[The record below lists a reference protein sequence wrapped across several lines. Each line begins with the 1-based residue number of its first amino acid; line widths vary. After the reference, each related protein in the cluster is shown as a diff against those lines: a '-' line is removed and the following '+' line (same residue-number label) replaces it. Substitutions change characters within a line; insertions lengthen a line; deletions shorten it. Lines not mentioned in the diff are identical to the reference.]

1 MADADA
7 TRSTSTSRRQG
18 PFAVGELVAGN
29 YQILGPIGKGG
40 MGVVYR
46 ARDLKLERSVALK
59 FLPDDVTVS
68 EKDKQRFIKEARL
81 AAALAHPN
89 IGAIY
94 GIESTQDGR
103 TFIVMAFYEGQSLAK
118 RIHFDGPMNLSEI
131 LDIAKQMARGL
142 AEAHLNRLFHRD
154 INASKQM

>member
-1 MADADA
+1 MADADG
-7 TRSTSTSRRQG
+7 TRSTSTTRRHG
-18 PFAVGELVAGN
+18 PLAVGEVVGGN
-29 YQILGPIGKGG
+29 YQILGHVGKGG

-46 ARDLKLERSVALK
+46 ARDLKLERSVALT
-59 FLPDDVTVS
+59 FLPDEVTAS
-68 EKDKQRFIKEARL
+68 EKEKQLFVREARL
-81 AAALAHPN
+81 AAALDHPN

-94 GIESTQDGR
+94 GIESTEDGQ

>member
-7 TRSTSTSRRQG
+7 TRAKSTHRRQSQ
-18 PFAVGELVAGN
+18 FAVGEVVAGN
-29 YQILGPIGKGG
+29 YEILGEIGKGG

-59 FLPDDVTVS
+59 FLPDEVITS

-81 AAALAHPN
+81 AAALDHPN

-94 GIESTQDGR
+94 GIESTADGR
-103 TFIVMAFYEGQSLAK
+103 TFIVMAFYDGQSLAQ
-118 RIHFDGPMNLSEI
+118 RIHLGGPMKLPEI
-131 LDIAKQMARGL
+131 LDTAKQMARGL
-142 AEAHLNRLFHRD
+142 A
-154 INASKQM
+154 